1 VLATVDE
8 YTRGPARY
16 DTFLLAG
23 NNLGLLES
31 RERAPVFLAALADLA
46 RPGARIVAHGTD
58 PYGTTDPVHVAYH
71 RLNRER
77 GRLGGQLRLRLRYRQ
92 FATDWFDYLVCSVA
106 ELETLV
112 AGTPWRLKAVDDAD
126 RPYYLAVLELA
137 R

>member
-1 VLATVDE
+1 
-8 YTRGPARY
+8 
-16 DTFLLAG
+16 
-23 NNLGLLES
+23 
-31 RERAPVFLAALADLA
+31 
-46 RPGARIVAHGTD
+46 
-58 PYGTTDPVHVAYH
+58 
-71 RLNRER
+71 
-77 GRLGGQLRLRLRYRQ
+77 LRLRLRYRQ